1 MNKSLLGLFL
11 LLSIDCI
18 GQQTD
23 SNSKIRVNGILT
35 QALTLCKQGREL
47 DRADLLADSGIA
59 LSSGLGIDRLNF
71 ITFGFYIKGRV
82 REQNKDYNGEFS
94 ILDSTI
100 QLCRKAYID
109 TGYIYARTL
118 LHFARACEM
127 TGHSEYINDALI
139 ESMHVFKIRNDPDFV
154 VAASNLLT
162 YYSNSGQ
169 LSKGDQLILQSEQRI
184 DTTWPVVFINY
195 FYFGAYQ
202 YYWKYKIINKA
213 RYYISKVDEAGIK
226 NHWELCNLFRSKLLF
241 ILEESSGFNQKD
253 YTDLLIQC
261 MDCFHNDLD
270 IQGVELV
277 NYHFNCAE
285 VIIRSGLAEMALA
298 DSLLLKADSIMN
310 QFANNLSSMNES
322 SPLDQLS
329 TLWIL
334 QGMSSCK
341 KSDTVALE
349 KIVTKLDSV
358 TNGFKDFKNLDTA
371 RIGQFLS
378 IAGKYYSMTR
388 NQHLASILDAYKAI
402 NGSSFFK
409 AFNFMTSA
417 ELNQFIQVKLNS
429 SFDIYFELYQ
439 EGILPEDYTDF
450 LYEQALYSKGL
461 LYRQSIGLKRFLGSS
476 GSPEVVEL
484 KNKFEVL
491 NKKLE
496 QNQNSSPDLLFK
508 ERELLEKKL
517 LNAYHKNV
525 NPDSFSVRQ
534 IRSILR
540 NGEIS
545 VEFVKYRELLGVV
558 HSDKYAALI
567 LDHEHENARF
577 ISLFTEAEYQA
588 SHKGVHEI
596 SQINLDS
603 GSVSRGLKK
612 IIADLAGSRKF
623 KLIWEPIL
631 AQYPHVN
638 TIYYSST
645 GSLNLCNLS
654 CLPISDTELM
664 INRFDMVQLS
674 STNNLLSDLSK
685 TSVPES
691 AILIGGVNYG
701 DIRSDGSSPENY
713 TWNYLNGTLEE
724 VIDINTMIEEVGVMP
739 LLLKDTAADK
749 KGIIKALGQPA
760 EIIHFATHGYYFN
773 QQNDTRIAIYQE
785 NEPLKKS
792 RLVLAGVNSLS
803 DKGHDITD
811 GYLSAYEISKMDLSG
826 TWLVV
831 LSACK
836 TAMGDLVNQYE
847 SSYSLMR
854 GFKIAGA
861 KYILSSLRPVSDQE
875 TLQFMH
881 LFYENW
887 LDNGN
892 TIQQAFILTQ
902 RAMQK
907 QNAQNLNWS
916 AFVLLN

>member
-1 MNKSLLGLFL
+1 MAFSQQNDTGKLGNIERIL
-11 LLSIDCI
+11 
-18 GQQTD
+18 D
-23 SNSKIRVNGILT
+23 SAN
-35 QALTLCKQGREL
+35 TLCKNNKEL
-47 DRADLLADSGIA
+47 LLANHLADSAIT
-59 LSSGLGIDRLNF
+59 LSSELGKDRLRLLVY
-71 ITFGFYIKGRV
+71 GLHIKGRI
-82 REQNKDYNGEFS
+82 REKNGDFQTEYTL
-94 ILDSTI
+94 LDSAI
-100 QLCRKAYID
+100 RLCRLAHID
-109 TGYIYARTL
+109 TGHVYARTL
-118 LHFARACEM
+118 LHFSIACKYTDHE
-127 TGHSEYINDALI
+127 GVIVDALS
-139 ESMHVFKIRNDPDFV
+139 ESMNVFQKIHDPDFLV
-154 VAASNLLT
+154 SSSLLLS
-162 YYSNSGQ
+162 YFSGRGQ
-169 LSKGDQLILQSEQRI
+169 IEEGDQLILHSELDI
-184 DTTWPVVFINY
+184 NNSWPVDRINY

-213 RYYISKVDEAGIK
+213 RYYLSKVNESGIK
-226 NHWELCNLFRSKLLF
+226 DHWEKCNLFRSKLLF
-241 ILEESSGFNQKD
+241 ILEESSDFNHKE
-253 YTDLLIQC
+253 YTDLLGQC
-261 MDCFHNDLD
+261 LDCFHNDPD
-270 IQGVELV
+270 IQGMELV
-277 NYHFNCAE
+277 DYHFNCAE
-285 VIIRSGLAEMALA
+285 VIIRSGLAQMALA

-322 SPLDQLS
+322 SLLDQLS

-334 QGMSSCK
+334 QGMSACK
-341 KSDTVALE
+341 KSDTGALE
-349 KIVTKLDSV
+349 KVVTKLDSV
-358 TNGFKDFKNLDTA
+358 TNGFIDFKNFDTA

-388 NQHLASILDAYKAI
+388 NQHLASILEAYKAI
-402 NGSSFFK
+402 NGSSFFQ
-409 AFNFMTSA
+409 ALNFMTGA

-461 LYRQSIGLKRFLGSS
+461 LYRQSIGLKRFLGSNNA
-476 GSPEVVEL
+476 PEIVQI
-484 KNKFEVL
+484 KNGIEVL
-491 NKKLE
+491 EQKLD
-496 QNQNSSPDLLFK
+496 QNQSSSVDLLFK
-508 ERELLEKKL
+508 ERELLEKKA
-517 LNAYHKNV
+517 LNAFHKNV
-525 NPDSFSVRQ
+525 NPDSFSVRK
-534 IRSILR
+534 IRSKLR

-545 VEFVKYRELLGVV
+545 VEFVKYRELLGAA

-567 LDHEHENARF
+567 LDLEHEHVHF
-577 ISLFTEAEYQA
+577 ISLFSEAEYQA
-588 SHKGVHEI
+588 SHRGVHEI
-596 SQINLDS
+596 SQINSDS

-612 IIADLAGSRKF
+612 IIADSAGSKKF

-631 AQYPHVN
+631 AQYPHVK

-674 STNNLLSDLSK
+674 STNNLLSDQSNTFFPK
-685 TSVPES
+685 S
-691 AILIGGVNYG
+691 AMLVGGINYG
-701 DIRSDGSSPENY
+701 QIGSDVSGSEIYS
-713 TWNYLNGTLEE
+713 WNYLKGTLEE
-724 VIDINTMIEEVGVMP
+724 VIDINTMIEEVGMKA

-749 KGIIKALGQPA
+749 KGIKKALSIPA

-773 QQNDTRIAIYQE
+773 QQNETRIAIYQE

-792 RLVLAGVNSLS
+792 RLVLAGVNSLN
-803 DKGHDITD
+803 DKGHDVSD

-831 LSACK
+831 LSACE

-881 LFYENW
+881 LFYEN
-887 LDNGN
+887 LLNSGVSL
-892 TIQQAFILTQ
+892 QQAFTLTQ

-907 QNAQNLNWS
+907 QNAQNLNWT